1 MGEGGWFTRSL
12 GWKVSIEWVA
22 KEVKAKG
29 KLDYNPETFSLAE
42 DH

>member
-1 MGEGGWFTRSL
+1 MFIRSL

-22 KEVKAKG
+22 EVRAKG
-29 KLDYNPETFSLAE
+29 KLDYDPKTFFLAE